1 MFHPLT
7 FAHVSF
13 SPGKTL
19 SNGNSCTSYMVIPRG
34 TVWHASINYTMQGWC
49 YLVYNFPFCSMT
61 RHNAICLFNSFSMTR
76 IRPGLCIR
84 ARPCEKVLMNNCVC
98 LWFWRNWHEILPR
111 NDRENDLLVI
121 IHTPRLTD
129 CKEWRIQSLYVSKN
143 ALLLI
148 DLHQ

>member
-1 MFHPLT
+1 MIHDPCIITSGTDHCCFILSLLHTFRSPLGRRCQMGIR
-7 FAHVSF
+7 V
-13 SPGKTL
+13 PRIW
-19 SNGNSCTSYMVIPRG
+19 SYPEALFGMLQLITPCKAG
-34 TVWHASINYTMQGWC
+34 AI

-129 CKEWRIQSLYVSKN
+129 CKEW
-143 ALLLI
+143 
-148 DLHQ
+148 